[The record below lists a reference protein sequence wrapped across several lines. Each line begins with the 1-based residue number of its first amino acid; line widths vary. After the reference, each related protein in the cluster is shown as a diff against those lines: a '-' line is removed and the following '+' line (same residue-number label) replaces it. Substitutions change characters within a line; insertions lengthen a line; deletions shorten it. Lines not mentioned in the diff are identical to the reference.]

1 MCQVKISFCTNFDG
15 VINIRDEDAITGFGA
30 KLRELRLSKG
40 ISQEYLANLAQIP
53 PQQVGRLE
61 RGELNVTLSTISV
74 LAKALEI
81 PIAKFFL

>member
-15 VINIRDEDAITGFGA
+15 VINIRDEEAINSFGA

-53 PQQVGRLE
+53 LQQVGRIE
-61 RGELNVTLSTISV
+61 RGEVNVTLSTMSV
-74 LAKALEI
+74 LAKALQI
-81 PIAKFFL
+81 SIAYFFL